1 MRQSEGINTLNDRRI
16 FMKDVVIGSAKI
28 GTALARTLA
37 KRFVSRLLFALTILI
52 ATASFAHAQSPSPA
66 ESNKAP
72 ASTASDTVDVQH
84 VIDAYHEAV
93 LTHDGPRLARL
104 FLPQSVWLNVLSD
117 DAYARA
123 KAKSPDAVKIRVGS
137 YTDFAKVVSTS
148 KASFNP
154 THTHLQ
160 ENSDGTIASLYF
172 DFVFLVDGKEQ
183 NRGSET
189 WVLVKGTDGWRIAAI
204 TYSSNPP
211 MP

>member
-1 MRQSEGINTLNDRRI
+1 M
-16 FMKDVVIGSAKI
+16 
-28 GTALARTLA
+28 
-37 KRFVSRLLFALTILI
+37 KRFISSVVFALTILT
-52 ATASFAHAQSPSPA
+52 ATASSAQSPSPA
-66 ESNKAP
+66 ESNRATS

-93 LTHDGPRLARL
+93 LTHDGSRLAHL
-104 FLPQSVWLNVLSD
+104 FLPQSLWLNVLSD

-123 KAKSPDAVKIRVGS
+123 KAKSPDGVKIRVGS
-137 YTDFAKVVSTS
+137 YTDFAKLVSTS

-154 THTHLQ
+154 THTHLE
-160 ENSDGTIASLYF
+160 ENSDGTIASVYF

-189 WVLVKGTDGWRIAAI
+189 WVLVKGTEGWKIAAI
-204 TYSSNPP
+204 TYSSNPH